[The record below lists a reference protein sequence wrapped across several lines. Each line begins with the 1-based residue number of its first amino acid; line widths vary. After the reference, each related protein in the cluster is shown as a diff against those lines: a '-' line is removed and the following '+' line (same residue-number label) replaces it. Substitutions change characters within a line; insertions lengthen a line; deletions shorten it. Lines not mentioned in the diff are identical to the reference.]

1 MGDPRPDKV
10 AVVDEVQTKLDAADG
25 ALLTEYRGLDVP
37 AMAALRAAL
46 RDAGGEYKIY
56 KNTLVRIA
64 AANAGVEIDDDML
77 TGPTAIAFVNAK
89 EDGSPGDAAAVAK
102 ALKEFAKTN
111 ENLVLKGGVLD
122 GAVLSADDIKALAE
136 LPSREVLLSQIAGLL
151 QAPLAEFA
159 SLLDAVPREFAYAVQ
174 ALIDKGGAG
183 EAPAASE
190 ASDDSS
196 DDAAEETSEEP
207 AEATAEATTAGD
219 ADSDD
224 TEDPAADAG
233 DNESAEGSND
243 EEE

>member
-10 AVVDEVQTKLDAADG
+10 AVVEEVRSKLDAADG

-64 AANAGVEIDDDML
+64 AANAGIEIDDELL

-111 ENLVLKGGVLD
+111 EQLVLKGGVLD
-122 GAVLSADDIKALAE
+122 GVVLSADDIKALAE

-183 EAPAASE
+183 EAPSSSDSVEAVSEEPAEAA
-190 ASDDSS
+190 
-196 DDAAEETSEEP
+196 DDAAEETDTEEP
-207 AEATAEATTAGD
+207 AAAGD
-219 ADSDD
+219 
-224 TEDPAADAG
+224 
-233 DNESAEGSND
+233 DNESAEGSN
-243 EEE
+243 EEEE

>member
-37 AMAALRAAL
+37 AMAALRSAL
-46 RDAGGEYKIY
+46 RDAGGDYKIY

-64 AANAGVEIDDDML
+64 AANVGVEIDDEML

-159 SLLDAVPREFAYAVQ
+159 SLLDAVPRDFAYAVQ

-190 ASDDSS
+190 ASNDSS
-196 DDAAEETSEEP
+196 DDAAEEPSEETP
-207 AEATAEATTAGD
+207 AEASAEATEE
-219 ADSDD
+219 
-224 TEDPAADAG
+224 TEAATDAG
-233 DNESAEGSND
+233 DTDGEAVGDET